1 MKRAKVIAG
10 NWKLHHTV
18 AESVALVRAL
28 RAELDE
34 TLAASRS
41 ANGPEVVVA
50 PVATAL
56 HAVSTALEGSSIGLS
71 AQNTY
76 SEDSGAFTGEL
87 SPALL
92 EDVGCHYCIVG
103 HSERRQLFGETDA
116 GVNAKVKALLA
127 QGLVPIICVGETL
140 DEREAGRT
148 LDVVLPQVRAALDGI
163 DPSAWGPGATRL
175 LLAYEPIWAIGTGKT
190 AAPDDAQEVHA
201 AIRSD
206 LAQQATGPLAQGAR
220 ILYGGSVKPTNAA
233 ELLDQSDIDGA
244 LVGGASL
251 TAESFV
257 PIVQAAF

>member
-10 NWKLHHTV
+10 NWKLNHTV
-18 AESVALVRAL
+18 AQSVALVSAL

-34 TLAASRS
+34 ALGGSS
-41 ANGPEVVVA
+41 ANGTEVVVA

-56 HAVSTALEGSSIGLS
+56 HAVCAALEGSSIGLS

-92 EDVGCHYCIVG
+92 RDVGCRYCIVG

-127 QGLVPIICVGETL
+127 TGLVPIICVGETL
-140 DEREAGRT
+140 DEREVGRT
-148 LDVVLPQVRAALDGI
+148 LDVVLPQVRAALEGI
-163 DPSAWGPGATRL
+163 DPAAWGPEGSRL

-190 AAPDDAQEVHA
+190 AEPHDAQEVHA
-201 AIRSD
+201 AIRAD
-206 LAQQATGPLAQGAR
+206 LAQRTTGPLAQGAR
-220 ILYGGSVKPTNAA
+220 ILYGGSVKPVNAA

-257 PIVQAAF
+257 PIVQAAL

>member
-1 MKRAKVIAG
+1 MRAKIIAG
-10 NWKLHHTV
+10 NWKLNHTV
-18 AESVALVRAL
+18 AESLALVKAL
-28 RAELDE
+28 RGALD
-34 TLAASRS
+34 TRLAT
-41 ANGPEVVVA
+41 GGTEVVVA

-56 HAVSTALEGSSIGLS
+56 YAASSALEGSAIGLS

-92 EDVGCHYCIVG
+92 KDVGCAYCIVG

-127 QGLVPIICVGETL
+127 QQLVPIICVGETL
-140 DEREAGRT
+140 EERESGKT
-148 LDVVLPQVRAALDGI
+148 LDVVLPQVRAALAGV
-163 DPSAWGPGATRL
+163 DPSAWTSTHL
-175 LLAYEPIWAIGTGKT
+175 VLAYEPIWAIGTGKT
-190 AAPDDAQEVHA
+190 AAPSDAQEVHA
-201 AIRSD
+201 AIRAD
-206 LAQQATGPLAQGAR
+206 LAQQASGPLAQSAR
-220 ILYGGSVKPTNAA
+220 ILYGGSVKPANAA

-257 PIVQAAF
+257 PIVQAAL